1 MITPKVSRRSL
12 LIAVP
17 GIAVGLGST
26 KLLAAAAGK
35 QLVYG
40 YVTPGPDTW
49 YKRDVDGFVFAAEKA
64 GAKVIVLNSDYN
76 AEKEIANIDSLINQ
90 GVDGMAIFTFNP
102 NGANIAAKK
111 CAAAGIPLVAT
122 DNVGQVLKS
131 GFDVVA
137 AIDFDWNAMGK
148 DVAQYI
154 AKNYPGEDVAVIM
167 GLFEHI
173 PVQMFRASF
182 EPGVA
187 ALGKNK
193 IVAVRDGR
201 YDPNEAVNQA
211 QDLVQS
217 GQKFSVLFVFND
229 EMGVAVARMLKTR
242 GLLNNP
248 IKLITTNGAP
258 YGIEAMKEGAIK
270 YSISSSPGWEGMISF
285 LALQAFVT
293 GKSKEKNQQILLP
306 IAPITPE
313 TIDDKT
319 KVIPWDVDPVWLKL
333 TEQYFP
339 QYKGLY

>member
-1 MITPKVSRRSL
+1 MFARSFF
-12 LIAVP
+12 AP
-17 GIAVGLGST
+17 R
-26 KLLAAAAGK
+26 LLATAVALGGLMVGDVAAWAAGK

-49 YKRDVDGFVFAAEKA
+49 YKKDVDGFTYAAERA

-76 AEKEIANIDSLINQ
+76 AEKEIANINSLINQ

-111 CAAAGIPLVAT
+111 AAAAGIPLVAT

-131 GFDVVA
+131 GSDVVA
-137 AIDFDWNAMGK
+137 AIDFDWAAMGK

-154 AKNYPGEDVAVIM
+154 AKNYPGEDVAVIT

-173 PVQMFRASF
+173 PVQMFRAAF
-182 EPGVA
+182 EPEVKE
-187 ALGKNK
+187 LGKNK
-193 IVAVRDGR
+193 IVAIRDGR
-201 YDPNEAVNQA
+201 YDPNEAVNQV
-211 QDLVQS
+211 QDLIQS
-217 GQKFSVLFVFND
+217 GQKFGVLFVFND
-229 EMGVAVARMLKTR
+229 EMGVAVTRALKSR

-248 IKLITTNGAP
+248 IKVITTNGAP
-258 YGIEAMKEGAIK
+258 YGIAAMKEGDIK

-285 LALQAFVT
+285 LALQDYVT
-293 GKSKEKNQQILLP
+293 GKNKAKNQEILLP
-306 IAPITPE
+306 IAPITPA

-319 KVIPWDVDPVWLKL
+319 KVIPWDVDPVWLQL